1 MNVLNVN
8 PGCCIS
14 MEVGSEHEEI
24 DCSSATYLRCE
35 NGLRMIQMSTLN
47 IFVCFHARFRWQ
59 YNEATFR
66 TLNMSVRI
74 ILPSPQR
81 CQTRLSSNL
90 SLMTRERDMPFHALT
105 HELLGI
111 TLATLQTRDN
121 ENKVPQ
127 REPTFY

>member
-1 MNVLNVN
+1 
-8 PGCCIS
+8 

-59 YNEATFR
+59 YNEATFQ

-74 ILPSPQR
+74 ILPSPKR
-81 CQTRLSSNL
+81 CQTRLLSNL
-90 SLMTRERDMPFHALT
+90 SSMMRGSDVRFLALA

-111 TLATLQTRDN
+111 TLTTLQTRDN
-121 ENKVPQ
+121 EN